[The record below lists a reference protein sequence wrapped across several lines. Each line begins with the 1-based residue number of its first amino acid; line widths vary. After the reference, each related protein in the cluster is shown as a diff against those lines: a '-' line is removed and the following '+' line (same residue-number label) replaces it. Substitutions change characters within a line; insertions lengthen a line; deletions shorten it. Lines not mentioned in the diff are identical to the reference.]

1 MRLPFGGLLF
11 YHPYKYILWQEC
23 ISRLQTFH
31 IYKSLTLHTGSG
43 NLKLIRKLGINSEF
57 SYGYKQFEGP
67 KDETEV
73 ICITICSNTTYCI
86 SGLFWGK
93 DSSKQAGTSKSGT
106 PKDGG
111 ALTIGVSDN
120 PDTMNP
126 LYANDRVS
134 LTVQQALYAPL
145 YHMEDG
151 KKSLFL
157 LRALRLQKIN

>member
-1 MRLPFGGLLF
+1 MKRKLFALPFVLILL
-11 YHPYKYILWQEC
+11 IALAAC
-23 ISRLQTFH
+23 
-31 IYKSLTLHTGSG
+31 SG
-43 NLKLIRKLGINSEF
+43 E
-57 SYGYKQFEGP
+57 
-67 KDETEV
+67 
-73 ICITICSNTTYCI
+73 
-86 SGLFWGK
+86 K

-111 ALTIGVSDN
+111 TLTIGVSDN